1 MDRRRLST
9 ISQRIIVAANRLPV
23 SRVGDE
29 WQRSPGGL
37 VSALTPILQESD
49 GVWIGWGGSV
59 DDDLEPF
66 RHDGIEH
73 IPVAMSPEEI
83 ENHYLGFSNET
94 IWPLF
99 HDAIRT
105 PDYHRHWWRTYKEV
119 NRRFA
124 EAIVSATKPDDLIWI
139 HDYQLLLVPG
149 IVRELAPELESRFFL
164 HIPFPPVELYARLP
178 WRTQVIEG
186 MLGADVV
193 GFQTKRG
200 AGNFTNAALAFTD
213 AETTD
218 RGLRLNGHDSKV
230 VATPISIETDKFEK
244 LAASESTQ
252 TMVQQIRNDLG
263 NPEVILLGAD
273 RLDYT
278 KGINVRLRAFETLL
292 DRDPGLADRLKFVQ
306 IGVPSRTS
314 IGDYAAMKQEIEQ
327 IAGRINS
334 MYGSRHKLPVHYIY
348 ESLTPADLVAYYS
361 AADVM
366 VVTPF
371 ADGMNLVAKEY
382 VASRIHGG
390 GVLLL
395 SEFAGAAQ
403 EFRDALLVNPY
414 DIDGMASWMMKA
426 ITMEPEEGHRRM
438 ESMRRVVKKHD
449 VHLWAH
455 LALGSDLDPA
465 PH

>member
-1 MDRRRLST
+1 M
-9 ISQRIIVAANRLPV
+9 
-23 SRVGDE
+23 
-29 WQRSPGGL
+29 SPGGL

-49 GVWIGWGGSV
+49 GVWIGWDGST

-66 RHDGIEH
+66 EHDGIRN
-73 IPVAMSPEEI
+73 IPLSMSPEEVD
-83 ENHYLGFSNET
+83 NHYLGFSNGT

-105 PDYHRHWWRTYKEV
+105 PDYHRHWWRGYVEV

-124 EAIVSATKPDDLIWI
+124 EAIVSAAESDDLVWI

-149 IVRELAPELESRFFL
+149 MVREMAPELESRFFL

-178 WRTQVIEG
+178 WRSQVVEG

-193 GFQTKRG
+193 GFQTQRG
-200 AGNFTNAALAFTD
+200 AGNFVNAARTFTSST
-213 AETTD
+213 AVEN
-218 RGLRLNGHDSKV
+218 GLSLGSRESKV
-230 VATPISIETDKFEK
+230 VATPISIETEKFEK
-244 LAASESTQ
+244 LATSEATQ
-252 TMVQQIRNDLG
+252 AMVARIREDLG
-263 NPEVILLGAD
+263 NPETILLGAD

-292 DRDPGLADRLKFVQ
+292 EHDSSLADRLKFIQ

-314 IGDYAAMKQEIEQ
+314 ISDYSAMKQEIEQ

-348 ESLTPADLVAYYS
+348 ESLTPAELVAYYR

-382 VASRIHGG
+382 VASRVHGG

-414 DIDGMASWMMKA
+414 DIDGMAAQMMKA
-426 ITMEPEEGHRRM
+426 ITMDREEARRRM
-438 ESMRRVVKKHD
+438 DSMRQVVKKHD

-455 LALGSDLDPA
+455 LALGSDLHPGSSDGR
-465 PH
+465 

>member
-1 MDRRRLST
+1 MA
-9 ISQRIIVAANRLPV
+9 QRIIVAANRLPV
-23 SRVGDE
+23 SRVDDE

-37 VSALTPILQESD
+37 VSALTPILQESE
-49 GVWIGWGGSV
+49 GVWIGWSGSAN
-59 DDDLEPF
+59 DDLTPF

-73 IPVAMSPEEI
+73 IPVAMSTEEI
-83 ENHYLGFSNET
+83 DNHYLGFSNET

-105 PDYHRHWWRTYKEV
+105 PDYHRHWWRSYKDV

-124 EAIVSATKPDDLIWI
+124 EEIVSAAEPADLIWI

-149 IVRELAPELESRFFL
+149 MVRELAPQLESRFFL

-178 WRTQVIEG
+178 WRTEVIEG

-200 AGNFTNAALAFTD
+200 AGNFANAALTFTGAASID
-213 AETTD
+213 N
-218 RGLRLNGHDSKV
+218 GLRLEDHDTKV

-252 TMVQQIRNDLG
+252 AMVEEIRNDLG

-292 DRDPGLADRLKFVQ
+292 EHDPGLADRLKFVQ

-348 ESLTPADLVAYYS
+348 ESLTPAELVAYYR

-403 EFRDALLVNPY
+403 EFRRDALLVNPY
-414 DIDGMASWMMKA
+414 DIDGMASRMMKA
-426 ITMEPEEGHRRM
+426 ITMEPEEGRRRM
-438 ESMRRVVKKHD
+438 ESMRRVVKEHD

-455 LALGSDLDPA
+455 LALGSELDTV

>member
-1 MDRRRLST
+1 MA
-9 ISQRIIVAANRLPV
+9 QRIVVAANRLPV
-23 SRVGDE
+23 SRVGE
-29 WQRSPGGL
+29 EHWELSPGGL

-49 GVWIGWGGSV
+49 GVWIGWSGSV
-59 DDDLEPF
+59 DEKLEPF
-66 RHDGIEH
+66 EFDGIVH
-73 IPVAMSPEEI
+73 IPVALSPEEI
-83 ENHYLGFSNET
+83 DNYYLGFSNGT

-105 PDYHRHWWRTYKEV
+105 PDYHRHWWRSYREV
-119 NRRFA
+119 NARFA
-124 EAIVSATKPDDLIWI
+124 NEVVSAAASDDLIWI
-139 HDYQLLLVPG
+139 HDYQLLLAPRM
-149 IVRELAPELESRFFL
+149 VRDLSPDLETRFFL

-178 WRTQVIEG
+178 WRTEVIEG

-193 GFQTKRG
+193 GFQTERG
-200 AGNFTNAALAFTD
+200 AGNFVNAALAFTD
-213 AETTD
+213 AQAMEG
-218 RGLRLNGHDSKV
+218 GLSFNGHETRV
-230 VATPISIETDKFEK
+230 VATPISIETDKFER
-244 LAASESTQ
+244 LAAAPATEN
-252 TMVQQIRNDLG
+252 MVNQIRDELG

-292 DRDPGLADRLKFVQ
+292 ELDPGLADRLKFVQ
-306 IGVPSRTS
+306 IGVPSRSS
-314 IGDYAAMKQEIEQ
+314 ISDYADIKREIEQ

-334 MYGSRHKLPVHYIY
+334 MYGSRHRLPVHYIY
-348 ESLTPADLVAYYS
+348 ESLTPAELVAYYR

-395 SEFAGAAQ
+395 SEFAGAAR

-414 DIDGMASWMMKA
+414 DIDGMASLMMRA
-426 ITMEPEEGHRRM
+426 ITMDAEEGRRRM
-438 ESMRRVVKKHD
+438 ESMRTVVKKHD
-449 VHLWAH
+449 VHLWAR
-455 LALGSDLDPA
+455 LALGSDLDIA
-465 PH
+465 RR